1 MKKKS
6 SDKKRQGLLA
16 YEIDKDGNE
25 SNAFLT
31 DDVPSLSAEAKD
43 LIRKKLTDLNISE
56 DKIDIFMKYV
66 R

>member
-6 SDKKRQGLLA
+6 SDKEPQGLLA
-16 YEIDKDGNE
+16 YEIDKDGNK

-31 DDVPSLSAEAKD
+31 DDVPPLSAEAKD
-43 LIRKKLTDLNISE
+43 LIRKKLVNLGIPEN
-56 DKIDIFMKYV
+56 KIDIFMKYV